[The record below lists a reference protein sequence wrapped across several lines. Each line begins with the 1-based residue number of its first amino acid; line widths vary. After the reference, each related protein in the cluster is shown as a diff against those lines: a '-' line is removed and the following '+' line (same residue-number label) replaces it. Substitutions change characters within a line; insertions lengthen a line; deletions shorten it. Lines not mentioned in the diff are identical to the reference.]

1 MQYDIITIFPKV
13 LNSYYQES
21 IIGRA
26 LQKKKIKINYH
37 NLRNFTIDKHRSV
50 DDAPY
55 GGGPGMILKAEPII
69 KAIKS
74 IKKKKNSKIIL
85 LDPKGKLYS
94 QKLAGK
100 FSQLSQIIFIN
111 GYYEGIDAR
120 IDNFVDEKISLG
132 SFILSNSELAVAMI
146 IDSIT
151 RLING
156 VLGNS
161 ESLKI
166 ESFSDNF
173 VEYPQYTRPE
183 IFKFKGKEYKVPR
196 VLLSGNHAEIG
207 KWRDKKI
214 KFCK

>member
-26 LQKKKIKINYH
+26 LQKKKIKIHYH
-37 NLRNFTIDKHRSV
+37 NLRDFTNDRHRSV

-55 GGGPGMILKAEPII
+55 GGGPGMILKVEPII
-69 KAIKS
+69 KAINS
-74 IKKKKNSKIIL
+74 IKRKKNSKIIL
-85 LDPKGKLYS
+85 LDPKGKLYN

-100 FSQLSQIIFIN
+100 FSQLNQIIFIN

-120 IDNFVDEKISLG
+120 VDNFIDEKISLG
-132 SFILSNSELAVAMI
+132 NFVLSNSELAVAMI
-146 IDSIT
+146 VDST
-151 RLING
+151 ARLIKG
-156 VLGNS
+156 VLGNA

-173 VEYPQYTRPE
+173 REYPQYTRPE
-183 IFKFKGKEYKVPR
+183 IFKFKRKKYKVPA
-196 VLLSGNHAEIG
+196 VLVSGNHAEIA
-207 KWRDKKI
+207 KWRENEKFKI
-214 KFCK
+214 I